1 MFGIRNKITKNILF
15 DMPQSYT
22 KECEIFFK
30 RRTLL
35 NDTIQ
40 AMEFLHY
47 IFIANLQLQNG
58 SRASFFIRH
67 FRTPAYLGFESSNP
81 VLRHTLDYLINVR
94 CSRRLH
100 STVFCF
106 DRRRLD
112 TKEKINLHLFAF
124 QKFIFY

>member
-1 MFGIRNKITKNILF
+1 MEFATKLQKTFCLICHNHTQKNVKYFSNAERFLIIRF
-15 DMPQSYT
+15 
-22 KECEIFFK
+22 
-30 RRTLL
+30 R
-35 NDTIQ
+35 

-67 FRTPAYLGFESSNP
+67 FRTPAYLGFEPSNP
-81 VLRHTLDYLINVR
+81 GLRHTLDYLINVR